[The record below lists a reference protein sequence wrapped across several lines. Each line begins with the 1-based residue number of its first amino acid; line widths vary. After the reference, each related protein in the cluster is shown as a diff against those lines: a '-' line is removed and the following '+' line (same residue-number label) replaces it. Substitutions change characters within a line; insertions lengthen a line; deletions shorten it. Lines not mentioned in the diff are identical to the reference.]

1 MNKRTLF
8 APLACLA
15 LLLAACSS
23 TPPPPDWQVSAQGSL
38 KLAINAYFAG
48 ETKVADVEF
57 ARVRNEVASTGR
69 LDLAA
74 RAELVRCAAQ
84 AAALDFGPCDN
95 YQKLAADAA
104 APERA
109 YAAFLSGQWSGVD
122 AALLPKHY
130 QPLLA
135 GNPSVDAL
143 RAVPDPLARLV
154 AAAVLLRKG
163 QLSPEGLRVAGDT
176 ASDQGWRRAVLAWL
190 GAQAELADKAG
201 NTAEAQRL
209 RRRIALAAGQPLP

>member
-1 MNKRTLF
+1 MSTRTLATLF
-8 APLACLA
+8 AAG

-23 TPPPPDWQVSAQGSL
+23 TPPPPDWQVSSQGSL
-38 KLAINAYFAG
+38 KLAITAYFAG
-48 ETKVADVEF
+48 EPKAAEVEF
-57 ARVRNEVASTGR
+57 TRVRSEVASTGR

-84 AAALDFGPCDN
+84 VAALEFGPCEG

-109 YAAFLSGQWSGVD
+109 YAAFLGGQWGGVD
-122 AALLPKHY
+122 AALLPAHY
-130 QPLLA
+130 RPLLT
-135 GNPSVDAL
+135 GTPGVDAL

-163 QLSPEGLRVAGDT
+163 LLSPEGMRLAGDT

-201 NTAEAQRL
+201 NAAEAQRL
-209 RRRIALAAGQPLP
+209 RRRMALASGQPLP